1 MKRTRRAFVALAA
14 AAGLAFGVHSAL
26 AHTSKAT
33 VQTGVVVVE
42 TNLAYQNGAAAG
54 TGIVLTSSGE
64 VLTNNHVIRGA
75 TTIKVIVPQTK
86 KTYTAR
92 VLGYDLTADVALLQ
106 LNNASGLSTVSVGD
120 SSKVTNGQSVTA
132 VGNAGGSGSLT
143 VTTGA
148 ITGLHRTIAVSDD
161 QGGAVQ
167 LRNLVETNASLQPG
181 DSGGPLLNSANQVV
195 GMDSAA
201 SAGFSFQESG
211 SDAYA
216 IPIDTAMTIAKQI
229 VAGRSSAQVH
239 VGGTAFLGVDVQPSG
254 YFRGGAFAAGEA
266 VVGVVPGSPAAKAG
280 IVAGDVI
287 TAVNGHAVNSPTA
300 VVAQLLSRHPGDKVT
315 VKWVDQSTGSHTASV
330 TLASGPPQ

>member
-1 MKRTRRAFVALAA
+1 MKRKLALALALAVAIGAHA
-14 AAGLAFGVHSAL
+14 AF
-26 AHTSKAT
+26 AHTSRAT

-54 TGIVLTSSGE
+54 TGMVLTSSGE

-86 KTYTAR
+86 KTYAAR
-92 VLGYDLTADVALLQ
+92 VLGYDPSADVAVLQ
-106 LNNASGLSTVSVGD
+106 LKNASGLATVEIGD
-120 SSKVTNGQSVTA
+120 SSKIASGQSVTA
-132 VGNAGGSGSLT
+132 VGNAGGTGSLT
-143 VTTGA
+143 VTTGT
-148 ITGLHRTIAVSDD
+148 ITGLHRTITVSDD

-167 LRNLVETNASLQPG
+167 LHNLVETNASLQPG
-181 DSGGPLLNSANQVV
+181 DSGGPLLDGANHVI

-201 SAGFSFQESG
+201 SAGFSFQQSG
-211 SDAYA
+211 SDGYA
-216 IPIDTAMTIAKQI
+216 IPVNTAVTLAKQI
-229 VAGRSSAQVH
+229 AADRSSAQVH

-287 TAVNGHAVNSPTA
+287 TAINGHAVNSPTA
-300 VVAQLLSRHPGDKVT
+300 VVAQLLPLHPGSRIT
-315 VKWVDQSTGSHTASV
+315 VKWVDQSTGTHSASV
-330 TLASGPPQ
+330 ALASGPPQ

>member
-54 TGIVLTSSGE
+54 TGMVLTSSGE

-181 DSGGPLLNSANQVV
+181 HSGRPLLN
-195 GMDSAA
+195 
-201 SAGFSFQESG
+201 
-211 SDAYA
+211 
-216 IPIDTAMTIAKQI
+216 
-229 VAGRSSAQVH
+229 R
-239 VGGTAFLGVDVQPSG
+239 
-254 YFRGGAFAAGEA
+254 
-266 VVGVVPGSPAAKAG
+266 
-280 IVAGDVI
+280 
-287 TAVNGHAVNSPTA
+287 
-300 VVAQLLSRHPGDKVT
+300 
-315 VKWVDQSTGSHTASV
+315 
-330 TLASGPPQ
+330 

>member
-54 TGIVLTSSGE
+54 TGMVLTSSGE

>member
-26 AHTSKAT
+26 AHMSKAT

-54 TGIVLTSSGE
+54 TGMVLTSSGE

-315 VKWVDQSTGSHTASV
+315 VKWVDQSTGTHTASV

>member
-266 VVGVVPGSPAAKAG
+266 VVDVVPGSPAAKAG